1 MIGIIRSVNTS
12 TTNLLLWTRQY
23 VIKVVIIKYGIQSLF
38 FFHVL
43 TGIRD
48 TWEIIN
54 CLVCQL
60 L

>member
-38 FFHVL
+38 SKNVL

-48 TWEIIN
+48 TWEIIY